1 VTDPEGESG
10 LAIMKDDLMNAFNT
24 WIKINDVDL
33 DDLSEDVPLSN
44 RKGHM
49 KRILNDLAN
58 VGSGRLTINEE
69 RGMAFKHIDLSEDGY
84 EILHTD

>member
-10 LAIMKDDLMNAFNT
+10 LGMKKDDLMNAFDT
-24 WIKINDVDL
+24 WAKINDIDL
-33 DDLSEDVPLSN
+33 DDLSEGVPLSN

-58 VGSGRLTINEE
+58 VGSGRLTIDEE
-69 RGMAFKHIDLSEDGY
+69 RVMAFKHIDLSEDGY